1 MIYTI
6 DLLSPQTLD
15 KILKIYHSAPFKEG
29 QMTNPNNKF
38 EKRLQSDVKHVLQ
51 MDDEYYLQE
60 CHKLIYGEITNNQQ
74 FHDYTIPKMYDG
86 VNLLEYKPGMKYNLH
101 NDHYLMGK
109 SRADYS
115 CTIFLNSPEEY
126 EGGEL
131 VLGVG
136 NTDVSYKLNAGQ
148 CLIYPTGLKH
158 RVNEVT
164 SGSRK
169 VIVLWIQSCIQDTR
183 LRAVYQEV
191 VMLINNHQNYITENK
206 NLLDDL
212 ISVKYNILRNFGTF

>member
-6 DLLSPQTLD
+6 DLLSPQTLE
-15 KILKIYHSAPFKEG
+15 KILTIYHTAPFKEG

-38 EKRLQSDVKHVLQ
+38 EKTLQSDVKHVLQ

-60 CHKLIYGEITNNQQ
+60 CHKLIYNEITNNQQ

-86 VNLLEYKPGMKYNLH
+86 VNLLKYKPGMKYNLH

-164 SGSRK
+164 FGSRK

-183 LRAVYQEV
+183 LRAVYQEL
-191 VMLINNHQNYITENK
+191 VMMINNHQNYIKENR

-212 ISVKYNILRNFGTF
+212 ISIKYNILRNFGTF